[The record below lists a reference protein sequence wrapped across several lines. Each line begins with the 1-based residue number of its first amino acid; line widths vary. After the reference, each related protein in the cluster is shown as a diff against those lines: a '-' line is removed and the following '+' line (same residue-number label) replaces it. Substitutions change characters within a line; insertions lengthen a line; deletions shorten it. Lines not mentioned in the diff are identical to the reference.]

1 MSRKTQ
7 SLRRNLLIVCEGSV
21 TEPEYFAR
29 LKKIAIDNSIW
40 AEVDIR
46 PKPKNETQEQLSPR
60 SNHKTPRPK
69 RNIISVPFIEE
80 TDAVEQKYA
89 LKQVPTKWV
98 KEARDGL
105 IDDTFEEVWAVFDRN
120 GHAAHEEAF
129 LLAAEQINGKQV
141 NIAFSNVAFEHWI
154 LLHFEQNATAFNKAQ
169 CRQGTR
175 VIECGTN
182 IEPEDCQG
190 ANCAIGHLRVKKY
203 LPPSESTKRQ
213 GISPNLL
220 AQISDKNTRK
230 TAYENAAWLRFIVPH
245 NPAKPFLTNPYT
257 NVDNLVQR
265 LLGEEEE
272 IIWGLFGQDISWKSL
287 KIKTRIEGDKLIITI
302 INVGKR
308 TRILND
314 VDLNVTITDSTNQLI
329 PTFNSPILDIGNPKA
344 LTIEN
349 LTNPSELRVQI
360 NTDSN
365 ARLIIC
371 PL

>member
-1 MSRKTQ
+1 M
-7 SLRRNLLIVCEGSV
+7 LIICEGEV
-21 TEPEYFAR
+21 TEPEYFALLR
-29 LKKIAIDNSIW
+29 RMAIEGGIW
-40 AEVDIR
+40 AAIEIR
-46 PKPKNETQEQLSPR
+46 PKPKEDRDQSSFIRSP
-60 SNHKTPRPK
+60 HKSPRPK
-69 RNIISVPFIEE
+69 RKLILVAIPNEVDPIEE
-80 TDAVEQKYA
+80 KYDI
-89 LKQVPTKWV
+89 KSQPSCWV

-120 GHAAHEEAF
+120 GHASHEEAF
-129 LLAAEQINGKQV
+129 LLATEQINGKQV

-182 IEPEDCQG
+182 VEPEDCQG
-190 ANCAIGHLRVKKY
+190 ANCAIGHLRVKNY

-245 NPAKPFLTNPYT
+245 NPAKPFLSNPYT

-302 INVGKR
+302 TNVGKR

-329 PTFNSPILDIGNPKA
+329 PTFNSSILDIGNPKA

-360 NTDSN
+360 NSDSN

-371 PL
+371 PM